1 MDRELKMRLEAG
13 LGDMAPKLA
22 EKILEQP
29 LVPIESEAE
38 LFAEKP
44 KIRTMPPGRGRTRG
58 RVYRAAAGLAA
69 MFALLFCFHEVRD
82 SNTIEGMIIVDVNPS
97 VSLSVNKNG
106 KVRRVDA
113 LNEDGTAI
121 VDGLNKKKGSVD
133 AVLGSVFDS
142 LETQEYLK
150 SEKAG
155 VLVSY
160 CYEQESADVET
171 KIQSAI
177 VNLSGSRQNCTI
189 FSQTFAK
196 EEEEEEKAK
205 TAGVSVGKYYFVNRI
220 KESSEVSEEVSYDK
234 TIEEIV
240 QLMDDQGVEVVGVEV
255 YIGGDGGASG
265 GGTEIPATENTEQ
278 IVQTTEVENGAN
290 SASSENTENATQG
303 TEDTQV
309 PGTEETTQSTETAE
323 SPGGAGTEA
332 GPTEAVESGT
342 ESNSQPPATEQPPAE
357 SNSEPSTAA
366 PDVSNLKLSWV
377 VADFEED
384 QKVYIEWNSLKAA
397 SGYDIY
403 YRSTTGS
410 KFEKLAEGV
419 TGTTCVVSG
428 LTPGRSY
435 IFKVVPYIQVNGIKY
450 YGKGLSSISVDIP
463 VEEMPPLPDTE
474 WQTETG
480 ETQAGETEDT
490 AGQAGET
497 TEE

>member
-1 MDRELKMRLEAG
+1 MDQELKMRLEAG

-22 EKILEQP
+22 GKILEQP

-44 KIRTMPPGRGRTRG
+44 KIRTMPPGRGRTWG

-82 SNTIEGMIIVDVNPS
+82 SNTIEGRIIVDVNPS
-97 VSLSVNKNG
+97 VSLSVNRNG

-113 LNEDGTAI
+113 LNGDGTAI
-121 VDGLNKKKGSVD
+121 VDGLNKKKGNVD
-133 AVLGSVFDS
+133 TVLESVFDS

-220 KESSEVSEEVSYDK
+220 KESAEVSEEVSYDK

-240 QLMDDQGVEVVGVEV
+240 RLMDDQGVEVVGVEV
-255 YIGGDGGASG
+255 YIGGDSGASG
-265 GGTEIPATENTEQ
+265 GGTEILATEDTEQ
-278 IVQTTEVENGAN
+278 IVQTTEVENGTN
-290 SASSENTENATQG
+290 SAPSENPEDTVQG
-303 TEDTQV
+303 TEDTQTTQS
-309 PGTEETTQSTETAE
+309 TEETTQGTEAVGA
-323 SPGGAGTEA
+323 PGGAGTETE
-332 GPTEAVESGT
+332 PTETVEPPAG
-342 ESNSQPPATEQPPAE
+342 SNSQPPATEQPPAE
-357 SNSEPSTAA
+357 SNSEPQTTA

-377 VADFEED
+377 VADFEDD
-384 QKVYIEWNSLKAA
+384 QKVYIEWNSLKTA

-435 IFKVVPYIQVNGIKY
+435 IFKVVPYLQVDGTKY

-474 WQTETG
+474 WQTEAG
-480 ETQAGETEDT
+480 ETQTRETE
-490 AGQAGET
+490 AA